1 MMHMQDELRT
11 VKRLENTG

>member
-11 VKRLENTG
+11 VKRLEDTG

>member
-1 MMHMQDELRT
+1 MHMQDELRT